1 MSGVV
6 DVDKLMQ
13 LAPDERVKLA
23 AAVIQ
28 LALAMGGTSSEDTGE
43 ANGITDDTGAA
54 DANPASALDER
65 ER

>member
-1 MSGVV
+1 VV

-23 AAVIQ
+23 AAVMQ
-28 LALAMGGTSSEDTGE
+28 LALAMGGTPSEDTGE